1 MSLKNYRWLGEEAEI
16 LGTRLD
22 SARKSLVG
30 AQSAWAKNY
39 WTQAVDRL
47 LFQWRQL
54 PVLHDADAQ
63 VTIVPRWTITY
74 DFYENHIGADGF
86 DMTDRAYH
94 KLFRDSV
101 DLDASWENHRAKR
114 LARAQF

>member
-22 SARKSLVG
+22 SARKSLAG

-63 VTIVPRWTITY
+63 VTIVPRWHVSY
-74 DFYENHIGADGF
+74 DFYDPAEETGMYDIV
-86 DMTDRAYH
+86 DRVYEAMFIT
-94 KLFRDSV
+94 KP
-101 DLDASWENHRAKR
+101 DLTASWENHRAKR